1 MKLRAQSISCAAS
14 ASLALVALFVPTSVA
29 HSSTFL
35 FLFVLAALCS
45 TVAIATLLDVHHAS
59 CGTSVCGRYL

>member
-29 HSSTFL
+29 HSSAFL
-35 FLFVLAALCS
+35 FLFVLAALWEGS
-45 TVAIATLLDVHHAS
+45 AKPVKTFGALF
-59 CGTSVCGRYL
+59 